1 MLVAI
6 WAQDKNN
13 LIGQNNKLPWH
24 LPEDLRRFKELT
36 QHNILVMGRKTY
48 EGMGKKPLPNRQ
60 TIVLTRDVNYDPGDQ
75 DVLVMNSV
83 EEVLNY
89 AKKVEGEKV
98 VYIVGG
104 AQLYKE
110 FEPYFDQLLRT
121 IIHHSFAGDAYFPE
135 FNYSVFQKV
144 EAEMGIKNEKNPYDY
159 EFETFIR
166 KGKTSGKKTKKDLK
180 ELTEEEIEKVK
191 DKILT
196 ALELV
201 IDPEL
206 GIDIVNLGLIYEVKF
221 ESDGKTTIKM
231 TLTTMG
237 CPMADVLTDQIHE
250 VLEELVEVHKVEVQL
265 VWQPAWTTQRMSRYA
280 RIALGIR

>member
-6 WAQDKNN
+6 WAQDENN

-36 QHNILVMGRKTY
+36 QHNILVIGRKTY

-60 TIVLTRDVNYDPGDQ
+60 TIILTRDANYDPGNQ

-89 AKKVEGEKV
+89 AKKIENEKI
-98 VYIVGG
+98 VYIAGG
-104 AQLYKE
+104 SQLYKE

-121 IIHHSFAGDAYFPE
+121 IIHHSFVGDAYFPE
-135 FNYSVFQKV
+135 FDYSIFQKV
-144 EAEMGIKNEKNPYDY
+144 EAETGIKNTKNPYNY

-166 KGKTSGKKTKKDLK
+166 KLSNDKTKKDLK
-180 ELTEEEIEKVK
+180 ELTEEEIESVK
-191 DKILT
+191 EKILA
-196 ALELV
+196 ALETV

-250 VLEELVEVHKVEVQL
+250 VLEELDEVHKVEVQL
-265 VWQPAWTTQRMSRYA
+265 VWQPAWTTERMSRYA

>member
-6 WAQDKNN
+6 WAQDENN

-60 TIVLTRDVNYDPGDQ
+60 TIILTRDFNYDPGDK

-89 AKKVEGEKV
+89 AKKVEGEKI
-98 VYIVGG
+98 VYIAGG

-121 IIHHSFAGDAYFPE
+121 TIHHSFMGEAYFPE
-135 FNYSVFQKV
+135 FDYSVFQKV
-144 EAEMGIKNEKNPYDY
+144 EAKMGIKNEKNPYDY

-166 KGKTSGKKTKKDLK
+166 KVSNEKTKKDLK
-180 ELTEEEIEKVK
+180 ELTEKEIERVK

-196 ALELV
+196 ALETV

-221 ESDGKTTIKM
+221 ESDGKVMIKM

-237 CPMADVLTDQIHE
+237 CPMADVLIDQIHE
-250 VLEELVEVHKVEVQL
+250 VLEELVEVRKVEVQL
-265 VWQPAWTTQRMSRYA
+265 VWQPAWSTQRMSRYA